1 MPERAARTRFDHDP
15 CYRDGLHPPTPA
27 GRQQCRISGPASRAG
42 ANPQPTAAAG
52 PAPPREDTV
61 SAEVRERRAAA
72 AKRYRPDRV
81 RLLLVAQAPPEPAD
95 RYFYFTD
102 VPTQDTLFRSVART
116 LLPRTEPTRT
126 NKAFLLAQLQ
136 EQGVFL
142 IDLKPDPIVNSRV
155 SLSELRPHVPVL
167 LDRVA
172 ELEPDRIILIKADVY
187 DAAYPALAAAG
198 LPVSRVRVPFPSSGR
213 QKEFAVAFG
222 RALAGE

>member
-1 MPERAARTRFDHDP
+1 MPDRAARTRFDHDP
-15 CYRDGLHPPTPA
+15 CYREGVHPPTPA
-27 GRQQCRISGPASRAG
+27 GRQQCRTIGPASRAG
-42 ANPQPTAAAG
+42 ANPEPTAALALPG
-52 PAPPREDTV
+52 EDTAA
-61 SAEVRERRAAA
+61 AEVRGRRAAA
-72 AKRYRPDRV
+72 AKRYEPDRV
-81 RLLLVAQAPPEPAD
+81 RLLLVAQAPPEADD
-95 RYFYFTD
+95 RYFYFTN
-102 VPTQDTLFRSVART
+102 VPTQDTLFRSVARA
-116 LLPRTEPTRT
+116 LLPHTEPTRT

-187 DAAYPALAAAG
+187 DAAFPALAAAD
-198 LPVSRVRVPFPSSGR
+198 LPVSRVRVPFPSYG
-213 QKEFAVAFG
+213 QQDKFKVAFG